1 MSETSDL
8 ILVGLLLAIAGALG
22 LAAGLKA
29 LCGRARRRRDKAE
42 LTRILNKM
50 TPAERAVRL
59 GDVDDLAGGDD
70 A

>member
-8 ILVGLLLAIAGALG
+8 ILVGLLLMIAGGLG
-22 LAAGLKA
+22 LAAGLTA
-29 LCGRARRRRDKAE
+29 LCERARQRRDKAE
-42 LTRILNKM
+42 LTRILNEM